1 MAAIETISKVV
12 EGTAASEKGFPEI
25 TFMNIF
31 FMFLT
36 NKVLTFIIAVAMVT
50 VVIDLPSLS

>member
-1 MAAIETISKVV
+1 MLEINVYCHEYLFLAAIETISKVV

-36 NKVLTFIIAVAMVT
+36 N
-50 VVIDLPSLS
+50 